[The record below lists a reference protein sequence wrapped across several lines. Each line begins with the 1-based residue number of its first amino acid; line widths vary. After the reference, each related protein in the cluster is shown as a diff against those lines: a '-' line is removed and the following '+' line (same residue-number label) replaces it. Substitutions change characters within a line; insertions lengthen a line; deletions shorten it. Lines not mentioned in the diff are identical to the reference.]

1 MGNSDVGTVG
11 PGARHTNPA
20 PIFSATQRALVRH
33 RPPVTTMS
41 APSRAVMKDREMAS
55 SSNCFFHA
63 ATTFIILK
71 SCPSA
76 SIFWTWGCSMI
87 PVSSPSMRRHGS
99 PISSTSGLRRSSVA
113 MTTLCPRDCRVKPR
127 TTKGCTSPRVP
138 IDTIAIRFLAPP
150 PAELRTSGG
159 PAMSESASMRAA
171 LPPLPGVT
179 TRAFGKLQYRLYC
192 SPCLL

>member
-63 ATTFIILK
+63 ATIRYFHHLEQL
-71 SCPSA
+71 
-76 SIFWTWGCSMI
+76 
-87 PVSSPSMRRHGS
+87 PVSKHLLNV
-99 PISSTSGLRRSSVA
+99 GLLNDSRLVA
-113 MTTLCPRDCRVKPR
+113 FDATPREPHF
-127 TTKGCTSPRVP
+127 
-138 IDTIAIRFLAPP
+138 ID
-150 PAELRTSGG
+150 
-159 PAMSESASMRAA
+159 
-171 LPPLPGVT
+171 
-179 TRAFGKLQYRLYC
+179 
-192 SPCLL
+192 